1 MVQEDTLRTLPD
13 EEIAEDLRKFYAK
26 NYAIL
31 DGLNLFF
38 EDRNISKQRL
48 KHMLERM
55 DPEAKSVD
63 AYLAKCSF
71 TDGTINFKKLVELNK
86 KLSDLKKNE

>member
-1 MVQEDTLRTLPD
+1 MVQEDTLSTLPD

-38 EDRNISKQRL
+38 EDRIISKQRL
-48 KHMLERM
+48 QHMLQRM
-55 DPEAKSVD
+55 DPESESVN
-63 AYLAKCSF
+63 AYLAKC
-71 TDGTINFKKLVELNK
+71 
-86 KLSDLKKNE
+86 